1 MNQPTELIPVIGIF
15 ENRFYKIPDYQRGY
29 SWEEQQL
36 QDIKD
41 DIENLFSKNY
51 MHFTGTIVAAKN
63 IESDNH
69 FEIVDGQQRLTTLII
84 LLKEIYNTDPVIYSD
99 LKEIFFKRG
108 SIGNEENV
116 LTPNE
121 ETRVFYNELILGTG
135 SPQQKVKSHTL
146 IANAQIF
153 FREWLKEN
161 PELIKDIYKV
171 IAEKIGFILFTPKNE
186 KEIGIMFEVINNRGK
201 SLSELE
207 KLKNYFIYFA
217 TIHNKD
223 SLRKTINDKWRE
235 ILENLSN
242 SGKTSN
248 EDENSFIRFC
258 YIVFY
263 ETNKEK
269 SHDVYEQMKIRY
281 SPHESNQ
288 EKIDQQVIQMQNFV
302 SFVASSSINYSY
314 FFKSN
319 QLLGKHNIDN
329 LQSERISKTLTY
341 LRCHPVNASIMP
353 LYLAVMNS
361 FNQQQP
367 SGFSDTAKRVAD
379 LLELLEITNF
389 RLYVL
394 PGVFKRADSE
404 QGNMFSF
411 AHKFFNDPL
420 MINNET
426 DQLSSKH
433 NLNKI
438 HNGNI
443 YDWLE
448 IELSEMV
455 LQKCPLKKF
464 DEALT
469 IEKDEDYDFYN
480 WKDGLRF
487 FLSCYEEKLKNEN
500 KLEYNIERMLKKRSE
515 VKEKQNEYLSIEHI
529 WARANLKETFNEMTL
544 EKRRLGNLVLMGLSA
559 NISEQKESIP
569 VKVEK
574 LVYDNHIGRGSLDLQ
589 QVSDLKSYLV
599 DAEKASVLFYNKDDY
614 YQKLA
619 SKICDLREKD
629 LINFALK
636 RWNLRDEP
644 IEEYLKA
651 KNPST

>member
-1 MNQPTELIPVIGIF
+1 MNQPTELIPITGIF

-36 QDIKD
+36 QDIRD
-41 DIENLFSKNY
+41 DIENLFSKAY

-63 IESDNH
+63 SESDNH

-84 LLKEIYNTDPVIYSD
+84 LLKEIYNTDPDKYSD
-99 LKEIFFKRG
+99 LKEKFFKRG

-121 ETRVFYNELILGTG
+121 ETRVFYNELILGKG
-135 SPQQKVKSHTL
+135 SPQQKVKSHTNL
-146 IANAQIF
+146 AYAQIF
-153 FREWLKEN
+153 FRKWLKEN
-161 PELIKDIYKV
+161 PDLIDKIYNV
-171 IAEKIGFILFTPKNE
+171 VVNKIGFILFTPRNE

-201 SLSELE
+201 RLSELE
-207 KLKNYFIYFA
+207 KLKNYFIYFS
-217 TIHNKD
+217 TVHEKE

-235 ILENLSN
+235 ILENLSI

-263 ETNKEK
+263 ETSKEK

-367 SGFSDTAKRVAD
+367 SDTAKRVAD

-394 PGVFKRADSE
+394 PGIFKRADSE
-404 QGNMFSF
+404 QGNMFYF
-411 AHKFFNDPL
+411 AHKFFNNPQ
-420 MINNET
+420 MINKET
-426 DQLSSKH
+426 DKLSSIF
-433 NLNKI
+433 NKNKNHI
-438 HNGNI
+438 GNI
-443 YDWLE
+443 FDWLE
-448 IELSEMV
+448 TELHEMV
-455 LQKCPLKKF
+455 LIKCPLKKF

-469 IEKDEDYDFYN
+469 IEEDEDYDFNN
-480 WKDGLRF
+480 WDGLRF
-487 FLSCYEEKLKNEN
+487 FLSCYEEKKKNES
-500 KLEYNIERMLKKRSE
+500 ERAYNIERMLKKRSE
-515 VKEKQNEYLSIEHI
+515 VKENLNEYLSIEHI
-529 WARANLKETFNEMTL
+529 WAKKNLHEKFDEVTV

-559 NISEQKESIP
+559 NISEQNDSIP
-569 VKVEK
+569 DKVKN
-574 LVYDNHIGRGSLDLQ
+574 LVYENHIGRGSLDLQ
-589 QVSDLKSYLV
+589 QVSDLESYLKNALDAPNLTYRV
-599 DAEKASVLFYNKDDY
+599 DNY
-614 YQKLA
+614 YRNL
-619 SKICDLREKD
+619 SSIICDLREKD
-629 LINFALK
+629 LIKFALK
-636 RWNLRDEP
+636 RWNLKDEP
-644 IEEYLKA
+644 IEDYL
-651 KNPST
+651 